1 VMREILN
8 PPRGLNDIVGVE
20 AEIYEY
26 LFDEFR
32 RVARLHGFKPV
43 IPPTIEYSKLF
54 EAKSGVEIKKSMY
67 VFHDKA
73 GRVLALRPEVTAS
86 VIRIYLRLM
95 RGEVKPIRLYYISQC
110 FRYEEPQYGRY
121 REFWQGGLEIIG
133 DPGINSDLSVA
144 YTASTFLENIGV
156 KHYYI
161 VSNVYLHRLILSRAG
176 VSIEKQDEILHY
188 IDKDM
193 VDKAFETLSSNTSS
207 EYVEAFRKL
216 VETPIDKLDDFIEEY
231 RGLIGDQIDKFRE
244 EVDKTRLF
252 IDTLQ
257 SLGFKAV
264 YNPRLVRGLAY
275 YTGLIYE
282 YKVET
287 GGFKLSIG
295 GGGRYDNL
303 TRVYSNISEYSTG
316 LALGLDRI
324 ALILKGSRSIRLIDN
339 SRQVLIISLE
349 NTPLNYSYRVL
360 SLLTSN
366 NIGGWIYRTS
376 RVDKGLSI
384 ASKHGYRFALII
396 GSREYSGNT
405 VSLKDL
411 VSGEQFTVELN
422 NLVDRLKPLLQP
434 PR

>member
-1 VMREILN
+1 LTREILN

-32 RVARLHGFKPV
+32 RIARLHGYKPV
-43 IPPTIEYSKLF
+43 IPPTIEYSRLF

-67 VFHDKA
+67 VFQDKA

-86 VIRIYLRLM
+86 VIRIYLRLL
-95 RGEVKPIRLYYISQC
+95 RGMVKPIRLYYISQC

-161 VSNVYLHRLILSRAG
+161 VGNVYLHRLILSRAG
-176 VSIEKQDEILHY
+176 VSTEKQDEILHY

-193 VDKAFETLSSNTSS
+193 VDKAFEILSLNTSG

-244 EVDKTRLF
+244 EVEKTRLF

-282 YKVET
+282 YKVEDNN
-287 GGFKLSIG
+287 FKLSIG
-295 GGGRYDNL
+295 GGGRYDDL
-303 TRVYSNISEYSTG
+303 TKVYSNISEYSTG

-324 ALILKGSRSIRLIDN
+324 ALILQRSRSIKLIDN

-349 NTPLNYSYRVL
+349 NTPLEYSYRVL
-360 SLLTSN
+360 SLLTRSS
-366 NIGGWIYRTS
+366 IGGWIYRTN

-396 GSREYSGNT
+396 GSREYSGNA

-411 VSGEQFTVELN
+411 ASGEQFTIELN
-422 NLVDRLKPLLQP
+422 SLVDRLKPLLQP
-434 PR
+434 P